1 MNDLEYNREVK
12 NLNIDKQNYERE
24 LKSEQL
30 KLLNQLKG
38 DMGKDMISVL
48 NGEKKVK
55 LSFKDKILYAIK
67 RFFKTF

>member
-38 DMGKDMISVL
+38 DMGKDMKSVL
-48 NGEKKVK
+48 SGEKIVK
-55 LSFKDKILYAIK
+55 LSFKDRILYAIK

>member
-48 NGEKKVK
+48 NGEKIVK
-55 LSFKDKILYAIK
+55 LSFKDRILYAIK

>member
-1 MNDLEYNREVK
+1 MSDIELNRELR
-12 NLNIDKQNYERE
+12 NLNIDKKNYECE

-38 DMGKDMISVL
+38 EMGKDMISVL

-55 LSFKDKILYAIK
+55 LSFKDRLKYAIR
-67 RFFKTF
+67 RFFKMF

>member
-38 DMGKDMISVL
+38 DMGKDMVSVL
-48 NGEKKVK
+48 NGEKTVK
-55 LSFKDKILYAIK
+55 LSFKDRILYAIK

>member
-48 NGEKKVK
+48 NGEKIVK

>member
-48 NGEKKVK
+48 NGEKTVK
-55 LSFKDKILYAIK
+55 LSFKDRIFYAIK
-67 RFFKTF
+67 RFFKIF

>member
-38 DMGKDMISVL
+38 DMGKDKKSVL
-48 NGEKKVK
+48 SGEKIVK
-55 LSFKDKILYAIK
+55 LSFKDRILYAIK

>member
-38 DMGKDMISVL
+38 DIDKDMISVL
-48 NGEKKVK
+48 NGEKIVK
-55 LSFKDKILYAIK
+55 LSFKDRILYAIK
-67 RFFKTF
+67 KFFKTF